1 MEEQAENEFQQ
12 EKLQKSEWESIE
24 IPVSTDELQIL
35 RLIINGFHNVNIR
48 HNNTLSLISFMKIEP
63 DPKMIDFI
71 YTKYFQQFI
80 KDLTKKYKIPY
91 TIKVSSKVTIK
102 KKDQIR
108 IANTEINLERNKPNI
123 YEYIILDLVKN
134 LLQNFKLYNESRSIT
149 SQKKYLNKWLY
160 YYYSIQK
167 LLSYSIFNSNKH
179 VTMFITKLLEIY
191 RESVNFVDIVYN
203 ASEIIEKNQFILQHK
218 DIGLYSHQKTLF
230 TLCKQPNPKLV
241 LYIAP
246 TGTGKTLSP
255 IGLAETH
262 RIIFVCAARHVGLAL
277 ARSAISVGR
286 KVAFAFGCRGTED
299 IRLHYSAVK
308 ECIRDWKTG
317 GIRKVDNSIGDNV
330 EIMIC
335 DLRSYRYAMLYMT
348 AFNSPSDLIM
358 YWDEPTI
365 SLDYDEHALHT
376 LIQNN
381 WKENLIP
388 NIILSSATL
397 PKEHEIQSVINGF
410 KTKFLGASI
419 ETIISHDCIKTI
431 SILNKTGQIELPH
444 YLFESYDELQE
455 SVQHCEEY
463 PTLLRYLDLSEIVK
477 FLNYVIENKYIK
489 SRRLEIGMYFDNIL
503 NITMDNIK
511 SYYLKILKKIKE
523 ADWLIIYNYFK
534 DNRQIKMASTIH
546 ITTRDAVTLTEGPT
560 IYMTNDV
567 DKIAQFCVQT
577 AKIPQTVMDTILDS
591 IYFNNEL
598 NNRIMTYEK
607 DLEDGLAA
615 DEEKEKKMTDCRI
628 KPELK
633 RLMETIDGL
642 RRQVRSVT
650 LNNLFIPNTRDHQE
664 YWHTGN
670 TFNDPFVGDISEK
683 VVERIMLL
691 HGLPDMWKILL
702 LMGIG
707 VFRNSADNENIVGYR
722 DYAEVMK
729 ELADTQKLYL
739 IIASTDYIYGTNYQ
753 FCHGYLG
760 KDLNTISQE
769 KSIQAMGRIGRN
781 KLQKQYTI
789 RFRDN
794 EIIKKIFS
802 KCTTKPEVNNMNKLF
817 VSGDI

>member
-1 MEEQAENEFQQ
+1 MDQQQQQQENEFQQ

-24 IPVSTDELQIL
+24 IPVSIDERQIL
-35 RLIINGFHNVNIR
+35 RLIIKGFHDVNIR
-48 HNNTLSLISFMKIEP
+48 YNNTLSLISFMKIEP

-71 YTKYFQQFI
+71 YIKYFQSVI
-80 KDLTKKYKIPY
+80 KELTKKHKISY
-91 TIKVSSKVTIK
+91 TNKISNKATIK

-108 IANTEINLERNKPNI
+108 IANTETTLERNKKNI
-123 YEYIILDLVKN
+123 YEYILLNLVTSLLD
-134 LLQNFKLYNESRSIT
+134 NFKLHNKSNNTASKT
-149 SQKKYLNKWLY
+149 TALKKWLY

-167 LLSYSIFNSNKH
+167 LLTYSILNANKH
-179 VTMFITKLLEIY
+179 VINFITMILETY
-191 RESVNFVDIVYN
+191 RDSVNFADIVYN
-203 ASEIIEKNQFILQHK
+203 ASDIIEKNQYILQHK

-230 TLCKQPNPKLV
+230 TLCKQPTPKII

-262 RIIFVCAARHVGLAL
+262 KIIFVCAARHVGLAL
-277 ARSAISVGR
+277 ARSAISAGR

-308 ECIRDWKTG
+308 ECVRDWKTG

-335 DLRSYRYAMLYMT
+335 DLRSYQYAMLYMR
-348 AFNSPSDLIM
+348 AFNHPSDLIM

-365 SLDYDEHALHT
+365 GLDYDEHPLHS
-376 LIQNN
+376 LIQSN
-381 WKENLIP
+381 WKENIVP
-388 NIILSSATL
+388 NVILSSATL

-410 KTKFLGASI
+410 KIKFPGATV

-444 YLFESYDELQE
+444 YLFDDYNELQE
-455 SVQHCEEY
+455 SVRHCEEY

-477 FLNYVIENKYIK
+477 FLKYVIENKYIQ
-489 SRRLEIGMYFDNIL
+489 SRRLEVSMYFGNIL

-511 SYYLKILKKIKE
+511 IYYLKVLKKIKQQ
-523 ADWLIIYNYFK
+523 DWSNIYNYF
-534 DNRQIKMASTIH
+534 NHHRQIKLQSSIY
-546 ITTRDAVTLTEGPT
+546 ITTRDAATLTEGPT

-577 AKIPQTVMDTILDS
+577 AKIPQTVMDNILDS
-591 IYFNNEL
+591 IYYNNEL
-598 NNRIMTYEK
+598 NNRIMAYEK
-607 DLEDGLAA
+607 DLEDGLT
-615 DEEKEKKMTDCRI
+615 EEEDKEKKMTDGRI

-642 RRQVRSVT
+642 RRQVKSVT

-664 YWHTGN
+664 YWHDGN
-670 TFNDPFVGDISEK
+670 TVSDVFMGDISEK

-722 DYAEVMK
+722 DYVEVMK
-729 ELADTQKLYL
+729 ELADSEKLYL

-760 KDLNTISQE
+760 KDLNSITQE

-781 KLQKQYTI
+781 KLQKQYSI

-794 EIIKKIFS
+794 ETIKKIFS
-802 KCTTKPEVNNMNKLF
+802 SCASKPEVNNMNKLF
-817 VSGDI
+817 V